1 MLASPASAC
10 RDVPPGSGR
19 PGCAPRLRVP
29 RAGTKLEETVLGGD
43 TLVLAAEKCS
53 PEHSHVFSSA
63 HCGYPAP
70 GYPGPSFVFTPFF
83 TVGSFSFT
91 KPMLLALVCAIAVVG
106 FFWAAFAKPKIV
118 PRGVQNLGEMGV
130 EFVREQIM
138 RPMIGKRGDTF
149 LPFLVSLFFF
159 IWLMNLME
167 IIPIAQFPAMSL
179 IGFPAALML
188 MVYGTYTYLGIKH
201 QGLGG
206 YFKNMIPGGVPWP
219 ILIIL
224 APVEILQYL
233 LIRPFTLAV
242 RLFANMFA
250 GHILLLVFT
259 LATWYLFSLSIGL
272 LFSVTSFV
280 LTIVLTA
287 FEMLIQALQAYI
299 FTILTAQ
306 YIGGSLEASH

>member
-1 MLASPASAC
+1 MRS
-10 RDVPPGSGR
+10 
-19 PGCAPRLRVP
+19 
-29 RAGTKLEETVLGGD
+29 D
-43 TLVLAAEKCS
+43 TLILGAMHCTVDN
-53 PEHSHVFSSA
+53 SHIFSAA
-63 HCGYPAP
+63 HCGYPSP
-70 GYPGPSFVFTPFF
+70 GYPGPTFVFTPFF

-91 KPMLLALVCAIAVVG
+91 KPMLLALVCSVAVVG
-106 FFWAAFAKPKIV
+106 FFCAAFAHPKIV
-118 PRGVQNLGEMGV
+118 PGTVQNLGEMGV
-130 EFVREQIM
+130 EFVRDQIL
-138 RPMIGKRGDTF
+138 RPMIGKRGDSF

-167 IIPIAQFPAMSL
+167 IIPVAQFPAMSM
-179 IGFPAALML
+179 IAFPAALML

-206 YFKNMIPGGVPWP
+206 YFKSMIPKDVPP
-219 ILIIL
+219 FVLGML
-224 APVEILQYL
+224 APVEVLQYL

-250 GHILLLVFT
+250 GHILLLIFT

-272 LFSVTSFV
+272 LFSVTSFI
-280 LTIVLTA
+280 LTVVLTA

>member
-1 MLASPASAC
+1 MTGDIVALVAERCTEENSHIFSAS
-10 RDVPPGSGR
+10 
-19 PGCAPRLRVP
+19 
-29 RAGTKLEETVLGGD
+29 
-43 TLVLAAEKCS
+43 
-53 PEHSHVFSSA
+53 

-70 GYPGPSFVFTPFF
+70 GYPGPTFIFTPFF
-83 TVGSFSFT
+83 TIGSFSFT
-91 KPMLLALVCAIAVVG
+91 KPMLLALICMLAVIG
-106 FFWAAFAKPKIV
+106 FFWAAFANPKLV
-118 PRGVQNLGEMGV
+118 PRGAQNLGEFGIT
-130 EFVREQIM
+130 FVRDQIL
-138 RPMIGKRGDTF
+138 RPMMGKRGDGY

-159 IWLMNLME
+159 IWVMNLME
-167 IIPIAQFPAMSL
+167 IIPVAQFPPMS
-179 IGFPAALML
+179 IFAFPVALML

-206 YFKNMIPGGVPWP
+206 YFANMIPKGVPP
-219 ILIIL
+219 GILIIL
-224 APVEILQYL
+224 APVEILQYV
-233 LIRPFTLAV
+233 IVRPFTLAV

-306 YIGGSLEASH
+306 YIGGSLEAGH

>member
-1 MLASPASAC
+1 M
-10 RDVPPGSGR
+10 
-19 PGCAPRLRVP
+19 
-29 RAGTKLEETVLGGD
+29 AGD
-43 TLVLAAEKCS
+43 VLALAVSKCT
-53 PEHSHVFSSA
+53 EENSHIFSA
-63 HCGYPAP
+63 THCGYPAP
-70 GYPGPSFVFTPFF
+70 GYPGPTFLFTPFF

-91 KPMLLALVCAIAVVG
+91 KPMLLALVCAILVVA
-106 FFWAAFAKPKIV
+106 FFWAAFAKPKLV
-118 PRGVQNLGEMGV
+118 PRGAQNVGEMGIT
-130 EFVREQIM
+130 FVRDQIL
-138 RPMIGKRGDTF
+138 RPMMGKRGDSY

-167 IIPIAQFPAMSL
+167 IIPIAQFPPMSQ
-179 IGFPAALML
+179 IAFPAALML
-188 MVYGTYTYLGIKH
+188 MVYGTYTYVGIKH

-206 YFKNMIPGGVPWP
+206 YFRNMIPTGVPGP

-224 APVEILQYL
+224 APVEILQYV

-250 GHILLLVFT
+250 GHILLLIFT
-259 LATWYLFSLSIGL
+259 IATWYLFSLSIGL

-280 LTIVLTA
+280 LTIALTA

-306 YIGGSLEASH
+306 YIGGSLEAGH